1 MKSRFILI
9 VLAAAAVLAV
19 LFLAVRPRIG
29 PGGAPAGRALAR
41 TSVGVTVARSAPAT
55 REFTLP
61 GTLQAFIDTAI
72 HARTS
77 GYLGKWYVDIGDR
90 VKEGQKLATIEAPEV
105 DQELNQARA
114 NLLQARANLSLAQI
128 TAARWKSLGEQNAV
142 SQQDVDQRSADF
154 EARKADV
161 AAAEANVQRLEQLQG
176 FETVSAPF
184 DGVISA
190 RRIDIGDL
198 ITAGAGPE
206 LFHLAQSDVLRAYVN
221 VPQSYVPDVRQGA
234 PVDVLVAEFPKK
246 AFQGHVVRYAGALDP
261 ASRTLLVEVR
271 IPNSTGELF
280 AGMFCQLRFRLATAA
295 PAILIPSNDAII
307 RAEGT
312 LVDTVTD
319 SGAIHIQK
327 VTLGRDFG
335 TRIEVLEGLAD
346 GQRVVDN
353 PSDALTEGQPVEV
366 VEPGGND
373 ANSH

>member
-1 MKSRFILI
+1 MKLRSLVI
-9 VLAAAAVLAV
+9 VLIAAAAAVY
-19 LFLAVRPRIG
+19 FLGVRPRIQ
-29 PGGAPAGRALAR
+29 AGRDLSAHVAER
-41 TSVGVTVARSAPAT
+41 TPVSVIIARSASAT

-61 GTLQAFIDTAI
+61 GTLQAFVDTAI

-90 VKEGQKLATIEAPEV
+90 VKEGQTLATIESPEV

-114 NLLQARANLSLAQI
+114 NLLQARANLDLARI
-128 TAARWKSLGEQNAV
+128 SAERWKALGEQSAV

-161 AAAEANVQRLEQLQG
+161 AAAEANVQRLEQLQS
-176 FETVSAPF
+176 FEKIAAPF

-190 RRIDIGDL
+190 RRVDIGNL
-198 ITAGAGPE
+198 ISAGSGPE

-221 VPQSYVPDVRQGA
+221 VPQSYVPDVRLGV

-246 AFQGHVVRYAGALDP
+246 VFQGRIVRFAGALDP
-261 ASRTLLVEVR
+261 ASRTLLLEVQ
-271 IPNSTGELF
+271 IPNPAGELF
-280 AGMFCQLRFRLATAA
+280 AGMFCQLRFHLATAT
-295 PAILIPSNDAII
+295 PAILIPSNDAIV

-312 LVDTVTD
+312 LVATITD
-319 SGAIHIQK
+319 GSAIHLQR

-335 TRIEVLEGLAD
+335 TRIEVLAGLAD

-353 PSDALTEGQPVEV
+353 PSDALTEGQPVE
-366 VEPGGND
+366 PADTRGGT
-373 ANSH
+373 STP